1 MEGRVTMGHYDQRA
15 RCRHC
20 PPDKNEYRTTGVRD
34 EHVLMAHPNSADSQ
48 TIRHHR
54 AARER
59 V

>member
-1 MEGRVTMGHYDQRA
+1 MGNYDQRTSCP
-15 RCRHC
+15 RC
-20 PPDKNEYRTTGVRD
+20 PSGTNEYRTPGVRD
-34 EHVLMAHPNSADSQ
+34 EHVLMAHPNSADAQ